1 MHRRFT
7 TSDGTDIRFA
17 DHGSGPPLLL
27 LHGFGG
33 TGDDFVHVFDV
44 EALTRSFRLIVP
56 DARGHGGSTN
66 PTGTFTF
73 RRCAEDV
80 AELLGHLRVE
90 PLRAVGV
97 SLGAKTLLHVATR
110 YPALVERMVLVSAAP
125 RFPEPTRALMRAAAA
140 AAHSAEEWA
149 TMRAK
154 HLHGDAQIEA
164 LFRLPSGFADDTT
177 DMCFTA
183 EQLARIQTPT
193 FIVAGESDP
202 LYPLELSE
210 ELRAIPRC
218 AFWVVPGGGHSPIF
232 ETARDEFRRRALE
245 FLSAP
250 IRVERPET

>member
-7 TSDGTDIRFA
+7 TSDGTDIRFT

-33 TGDDFVHVFDV
+33 AGDDFVHVFDMP
-44 EALTRSFRLIVP
+44 ALARSFRLIVP

-80 AELLGHLRVE
+80 AELLGHLRVA
-90 PLRAVGV
+90 PVYAIGV

-110 YPALVERMVLVSAAP
+110 HLALERMVLISAAP

-140 AAHSAEEWA
+140 AEHPAAEWTA
-149 TMRAK
+149 MREK

-164 LFRLPSGFADDTT
+164 LFRLPSSFADDAT
-177 DMCFTA
+177 DMSFTT
-183 EQLARIQTPT
+183 EQLARIRTPA
-193 FIVAGESDP
+193 FVVAGERDP

-210 ELRAIPRC
+210 ELRAIPGC
-218 AFWVVPGGGHSPIF
+218 TFWVVPGGGHSPIF
-232 ETARDEFRRRALE
+232 GAARDEFVRRALA

-250 IRVERPET
+250 

>member
-17 DHGSGPPLLL
+17 DHGSGPTLLL

-44 EALTRSFRLIVP
+44 ATLAGSFRLVVA

-73 RRCAEDV
+73 RQCAGDM

-90 PLRAVGV
+90 SARAVGV
-97 SLGAKTLLHVATR
+97 SLGAKTLLHMATL
-110 YPALVERMVLVSAAP
+110 YPGLVERMVLVSAAP

-140 AAHSAEEWA
+140 AEHSAAEWSE
-149 TMRAK
+149 MRAK

-164 LFRLPSGFADDTT
+164 LFRLPSNFADDPT
-177 DMCFTA
+177 DMSFTA
-183 EQLARIQTPT
+183 EDLARIRAPT
-193 FIVAGESDP
+193 FVVAGERDP
-202 LYPLELSE
+202 LYPLALSE
-210 ELRAIPRC
+210 ELRAIPGC
-218 AFWVVPGGGHSPIF
+218 TFWSVPGGGHSPIF
-232 ETARDEFRRRALE
+232 ETARDEFRRRAVA
-245 FLSAP
+245 FLARSTDAAA
-250 IRVERPET
+250 TD